1 MSKMHY
7 IIPIFVPHQGCPFH
21 CVFCNQKK
29 ISGAKAPIDIE
40 QTAFNIEK
48 YLKTI
53 QDPRDKHI
61 EIAFYG
67 GSFIGLLHI
76 SKGTFNTCISVENRK
91 GPRYS
96 DFYEAGLYR

>member
-7 IIPIFVPHQGCPFH
+7 IIPILFLIKAALFI
-21 CVFCNQKK
+21 VFCNQK

-61 EIAFYG
+61 EIAFTEEV
-67 GSFIGLLHI
+67 SQGLLHI
-76 SKGTFNTCISVENRK
+76 SKRNF
-91 GPRYS
+91 
-96 DFYEAGLYR
+96 